1 MVQLVVRVRVR
12 VRDRFGSISIT
23 FVCERESAWPAKQCV
38 DVGDD
43 KISIELRWT
52 IYLFIQLALRWSVR
66 RCGTTGVSHG
76 HIGQVRHIVM
86 RLSHEPA
93 FRRSSSFVALT

>member
-1 MVQLVVRVRVR
+1 MVRLVVRVRVR
-12 VRDRFGSISIT
+12 VRDRFGSISVT
-23 FVCERESAWPAKQCV
+23 FVCERESAWPAKQRV
-38 DVGDD
+38 DVGDN
-43 KISIELRWT
+43 KISVELRWT

-76 HIGQVRHIVM
+76 HIGQVRHVVM